1 MPLVA
6 PVSATAT
13 APAFVLCYAGCMLV
27 HSGMSGSNSN
37 ICMYTNECM
46 RRGGTGTLQ
55 PFVLPSPPYLMGLL

>member
-13 APAFVLCYAGCMLV
+13 APAFVLCYAGCLHV

-37 ICMYTNECM
+37 ICMYVHAA
-46 RRGGTGTLQ
+46 RWYWH
-55 PFVLPSPPYLMGLL
+55 PSTVRSAFSSLFNGIAVI